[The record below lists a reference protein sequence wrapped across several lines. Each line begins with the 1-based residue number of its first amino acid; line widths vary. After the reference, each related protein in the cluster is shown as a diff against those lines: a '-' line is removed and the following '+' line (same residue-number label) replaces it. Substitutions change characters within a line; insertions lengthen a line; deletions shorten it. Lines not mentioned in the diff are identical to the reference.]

1 MNEFIIF
8 FFLIIISLIVINKF
22 NQNKNIILVKSN
34 IDNRKYLVRKEKNA
48 QAAADKLANIN
59 IKIQKIIEQA
69 NIQERDN
76 VNLLK
81 DNYNPDALSETI
93 PGSRYTSYSVNKGE
107 KIALCIRH
115 VDKTFM
121 DDNTILFVIIHELAH
136 VMSLSVGHTEE
147 FWSNMKFLLE
157 QAESINLYVPVDY
170 SQNPTEYCGMM
181 ITSTPYDFKNKK

>member
-8 FFLIIISLIVINKF
+8 FLLIIISLIVINKF

-34 IDNRKYLVRKEKNA
+34 IDNRKYLVRKEKTHKIYRF
-48 QAAADKLANIN
+48 DKLANIN
-59 IKIQKIIEQA
+59 IKIQKIIEKA

-81 DNYNPDALSETI
+81 DNYNPDALSETV
-93 PGSRYTSYSVNKGE
+93 PGSRYTSYAVNKGE

-115 VDKTFM
+115 IDKTFM
-121 DDNTILFVIIHELAH
+121 DDNTILFVIIHELGH

-170 SQNPTEYCGMM
+170 SQGLQNIVG
-181 ITSTPYDFKNKK
+181 